1 MCDAAMTFFTGHHLP
16 SFALRHSLT
25 VVFSVVLFSLNPV
38 RGDTPTEPP
47 GETEINDEQRSVN
60 DLLGAPLIN
69 NPDSSIAT
77 ENTKFSEETAYSKQ
91 QNEKARLKSK
101 DLGATQNTEDAK
113 AVIREVLGLD
123 ASPSVKTDFRKASLL
138 QLASHSEQK
147 KAYEEAQKYLSQY
160 LQRYSDDA
168 LIPVVL
174 LRQGDLFRKMGAYDL
189 ERQKY
194 YDVIKSAPKVK
205 LSGRFDLNYVKRI
218 AFIARS
224 QIADSFYEEAGK
236 LPRHRAKDKY
246 VSASEMYA
254 RLTEAEEADKR
265 VITLK
270 YVRSLYNQGNHDG
283 VVKVGGS
290 YFQKFE
296 NGPERDEDEVR
307 YLVLDSSRREST
319 RAQDY
324 LAGYRDWFESPP
336 GHGSDGVAL
345 KWRLKASRDLAGEL
359 FNEGNYA
366 DSLEFYR
373 TLADL
378 LSGTVTRPEEYLYL
392 MLSIKRVL
400 SRAEA
405 LEAGDTPGP
414 EISNLIEPMLLD
426 VQGRAKSSLVRI
438 PLINAVLNDSGNG
451 SFKGGSSGAAE
462 WSSIKP
468 ALVKS
473 LDVLAV
479 ECEKAYTFILP
490 ILYRIALCSEKIP
503 AQSALG
509 KYEKI
514 RVGVMDVEANPG
526 VVDNNAVFSNE
537 EVKFHILK
545 KPVAGN
551 DSQGVLICVWHGIPA
566 SGMELKSEDGGGG
579 VKIVDFVGLANLASG
594 INLHEKSL
602 PLKLVSDMASWRI
615 STLKWEESFK
625 KQVTEI
631 AN

>member
-1 MCDAAMTFFTGHHLP
+1 MCDAAMTFFTAHHLP
-16 SFALRHSLT
+16 SFALRHSLAF
-25 VVFSVVLFSLNPV
+25 VFSVALFSLNTL
-38 RGDTPTEPP
+38 RGETPTEPK
-47 GETEINDEQRSVN
+47 GGAKINDEQRSVN

-123 ASPSVKTDFRKASLL
+123 ASLSVKTDFRKASLL

-147 KAYEEAQKYLSQY
+147 KAYEEAQKYLSEY

-236 LPRHRAKDKY
+236 LPRHRARDKY

-254 RLTEAEEADKR
+254 RLKEAEQANPR

-270 YVRSLYNQGNHDG
+270 YIRSLYNQGDHDG
-283 VVKVGGS
+283 VVKTGSS

-307 YLVLDSSRREST
+307 YLVLDSSRHGST
-319 RAQDY
+319 STQDY
-324 LAGYRDWFESPP
+324 LAGYRDWFGSPP
-336 GHGSDGVAL
+336 GHGSNGDAL
-345 KWRLKASRDLAGEL
+345 KWRFKAARDLAGEL
-359 FNEGNYA
+359 FNEGKYP

-378 LSGTVTRPEEYLYL
+378 LSGTVTRPEEYLHL
-392 MLSIKRVL
+392 MLKTKRIL

-405 LEAGDTPGP
+405 LETDDTPGP

-426 VQGRAKSSLVRI
+426 MQERAKSSSVQL
-438 PLINAVLNDSGNG
+438 PLINDVSSDRG
-451 SFKGGSSGAAE
+451 KGGIGAAVD
-462 WSSIKP
+462 WSLLKP
-468 ALVKS
+468 ALVKT
-473 LDVLAV
+473 LDDLIA
-479 ECEKAYTFILP
+479 ECEKTYTTILP

-503 AQSALG
+503 TQSALG
-509 KYEKI
+509 NYEKI
-514 RVGVMDVEANPG
+514 RAGVMDVEAEPG
-526 VVDNNAVFSNE
+526 VVGHNAVFSNQ

-551 DSQGVLICVWHGIPA
+551 DSQGVLICVWHGIPT
-566 SGMELKSEDGGGG
+566 SGMELKSEDGGESI
-579 VKIVDFVGLANLASG
+579 KIVDFVGLADLGNG
-594 INLHEKSL
+594 TNLHEKSQ

-615 STLKWEESFK
+615 STLKWEERFK
-625 KQVTEI
+625 KQVAEI